1 MLVSGHVRFVLIFF
15 SFHRSTKLRDLRFED
30 LTPNELISYHHESDL
45 LPIIISNCNYTYS
58 KNDCATLEYD
68 FDSIQ
73 AAITDQ
79 IIQGK
84 PIINVDVLQ
93 SVDKHTFLFLIIWLI
108 QLGRF
113 GQIALQL
120 ICILNDSLW
129 LYSQNIDQNRRVIIL
144 FWTHLS
150 SNLRWAILIACRP
163 SVSPSVRLPVRL

>member
-1 MLVSGHVRFVLIFF
+1 MFVSGHVCFVLIFF

-93 SVDKHTFLFLIIWLI
+93 SVDKHTFIWLI

-120 ICILNDSLW
+120 ICILNDSL
-129 LYSQNIDQNRRVIIL
+129 
-144 FWTHLS
+144 
-150 SNLRWAILIACRP
+150 
-163 SVSPSVRLPVRL
+163 